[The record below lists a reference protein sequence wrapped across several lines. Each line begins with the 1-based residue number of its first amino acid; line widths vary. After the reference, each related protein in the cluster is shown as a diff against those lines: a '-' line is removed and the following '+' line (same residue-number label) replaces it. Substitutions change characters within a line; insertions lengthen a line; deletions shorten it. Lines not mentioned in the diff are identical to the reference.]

1 MMRIERMTG
10 LSFRFSVFGFQ
21 KSGVVRHGLL
31 SAERCRSFRVIRV
44 FRGCSAGVHVPSKSA
59 FSFHSRRIIND
70 KTRPA

>member
-1 MMRIERMTG
+1 MMRLQRMTG
-10 LSFRFSVFGFQ
+10 LRFRFSVFGFQ
-21 KSGVVRHGLL
+21 KCGVAQHGVL

-44 FRGCSAGVHVPSKSA
+44 FRGCTAGVHVPSKSA